1 MPEARHDPYLNFNFV
16 VEIDGAAVGG
26 FAEVDAPEGRIEVA
40 AYRDGSERQN
50 TIRRLPGRVTYGPL
64 IPRRGFSADRT
75 LFQWWRAVAEG
86 DLDRRNVAVILR
98 DQSGHPVARWNFSN
112 ALPMKYDGP
121 DFRAHGN
128 DVAIES
134 LELAIEDME
143 LATKEDRSGAPEGCG
158 TRPRPLTPGRETRSC
173 PGPPRTTD
181 RPRGEIL

>member
-16 VEIDGAAVGG
+16 VEIDGVAVGG
-26 FAEVDAPEGRIEVA
+26 FAEVDVPEGRIEVA

-50 TIRRLPGRVTYGPL
+50 NIRRLPGRVTYGPL
-64 IPRRGFSADRT
+64 ILRRGFSADRT

-112 ALPMKYDGP
+112 ALPMKYEGP

-143 LATKEDRSGAPEGCG
+143 LAN
-158 TRPRPLTPGRETRSC
+158 
-173 PGPPRTTD
+173 
-181 RPRGEIL
+181 